1 MRNQNIE
8 NFLKPLENIE
18 TVETSPYLYTRIQ
31 QKITQVATMQMPIK
45 VIWALGFTFSII
57 VLLNVLVIINK
68 SKETSSEYNLANQM
82 NLLPNNHLY
91 SYE

>member
-1 MRNQNIE
+1 MKNQNIE

-18 TVETSPYLYTRIQ
+18 ITEPSPYLYTRIQ
-31 QKITQVATMQMPIK
+31 QKINQVATMQMPIK
-45 VIWALGFTFSII
+45 FIWALGFTFSLI
-57 VLLNVLVIINK
+57 VLINVLVIINK
-68 SKETSSEYNLANQM
+68 SKETKAEYNLANQM

>member
-1 MRNQNIE
+1 MRNQNID

-18 TVETSPYLYTRIQ
+18 AIEPSPYLYTRIQ
-31 QKITQVATMQMPIK
+31 QKITQVATTQMPSK
-45 VIWALGFTFSII
+45 VIWALGFTFSVI

-68 SKETSSEYNLANQM
+68 SKETTAAYNLANQM